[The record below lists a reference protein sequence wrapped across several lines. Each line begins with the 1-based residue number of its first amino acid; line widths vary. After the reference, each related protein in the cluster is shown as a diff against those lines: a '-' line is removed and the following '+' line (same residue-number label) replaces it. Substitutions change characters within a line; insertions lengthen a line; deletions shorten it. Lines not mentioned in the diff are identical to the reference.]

1 MEELLNKFLSKATES
16 AVQAGIVS
24 LATDVDF
31 KDAFKTIGGLNL
43 ASSVVGGNSP
53 LDFFN
58 NKQAASGP
66 TGQASGIDTSALQGS
81 KALTPSQLIQ
91 KSLNPAQGKVPFSLE
106 YSNTAANIRNQLG
119 GQDTPSVSQT
129 NLSKVQNAE
138 PDTRGIMSA
147 LGDVITGDGGRG
159 NALKQL
165 FMPDPEGDPDP
176 FRRFAPALLA
186 AIAAGKMGGAFD
198 PVQQQQQQQFGG
210 ITGQGLLN
218 QNPGYRIGV
227 PTLARGYAQGGDIDP
242 STFPRR
248 TGAING
254 PGTGTSDDIPA
265 MLSNGEFVMTEQ
277 AVRAAG
283 NGDHDAG
290 VRNMYQM
297 MNGLESRMA

>member
-1 MEELLNKFLSKATES
+1 MEELLKKFLSKATES

-58 NKQAASGP
+58 NKQAAAGP
-66 TGQASGIDTSALQGS
+66 TGQASGVDTSALQGVASTTPQELIRRTMGPNES
-81 KALTPSQLIQ
+81 KGRRSPSAIEKNLRQSMGITDIPDIRETALSEVTQ
-91 KSLNPAQGKVPFSLE
+91 
-106 YSNTAANIRNQLG
+106 
-119 GQDTPSVSQT
+119 
-129 NLSKVQNAE
+129 

-176 FRRFAPALLA
+176 FRRFAPAFLA

>member
-58 NKQAASGP
+58 NKQAAAGP
-66 TGQASGIDTSALQGS
+66 TGQEATGAVTDVASGGANASLINIPGMTGESTGGATQTYGATNEATSEAVQADQQQNVS
-81 KALTPSQLIQ
+81 QSNLTPV
-91 KSLNPAQGKVPFSLE
+91 A
-106 YSNTAANIRNQLG
+106 
-119 GQDTPSVSQT
+119 
-129 NLSKVQNAE
+129 
-138 PDTRGIMSA
+138 DTRGIMSA

>member
-43 ASSVVGGNSP
+43 ASSVVGGDSP
-53 LDFFN
+53 LDFFK
-58 NKQAASGP
+58 NKQVAAGP
-66 TGQASGIDTSALQGS
+66 TGQSAQGQAVQPSQGYTPADIAKLYDS
-81 KALTPSQLIQ
+81 KSNAGSLSPAAKAQLYNQTNPLVAQDPQKLGQTGLTPVEQ
-91 KSLNPAQGKVPFSLE
+91 A
-106 YSNTAANIRNQLG
+106 
-119 GQDTPSVSQT
+119 
-129 NLSKVQNAE
+129 
-138 PDTRGIMSA
+138 DTRGIMAA

-198 PVQQQQQQQFGG
+198 PVEQQQQQQFGG

-283 NGDHDAG
+283 NGDHDTG

>member
-1 MEELLNKFLSKATES
+1 MEELLNKFLSKAAES

-43 ASSVVGGNSP
+43 ASSVVGGDSP
-53 LDFFN
+53 LDFFK
-58 NKQAASGP
+58 NKQAAAGP
-66 TGQASGIDTSALQGS
+66 TGQEATGAVTDVASGGANASLINIPGMTGESTGGATQTYGATNEATSAAVQADQQQNVS
-81 KALTPSQLIQ
+81 QSNLTPV
-91 KSLNPAQGKVPFSLE
+91 A
-106 YSNTAANIRNQLG
+106 
-119 GQDTPSVSQT
+119 
-129 NLSKVQNAE
+129 
-138 PDTRGIMSA
+138 DTRGIMSA

-265 MLSNGEFVMTEQ
+265 MLSNGEFVMTEK

-283 NGDHDAG
+283 NGDHDTG

>member
-58 NKQAASGP
+58 NKQAAAGP
-66 TGQASGIDTSALQGS
+66 TGQEATGAVTDVASGGANASLINIPGMTGESTGGATQTYGATNEATSEAVQADQQQNVS
-81 KALTPSQLIQ
+81 QSNLTPV
-91 KSLNPAQGKVPFSLE
+91 A
-106 YSNTAANIRNQLG
+106 
-119 GQDTPSVSQT
+119 
-129 NLSKVQNAE
+129 
-138 PDTRGIMSA
+138 DTRGIMSA

-283 NGDHDAG
+283 NGDHDTG